1 MQGKGNEIKT
11 YKMFYHENPEIKIDF
26 NLNIIPYTEKHQ
38 HDFWEIIVMCENDC
52 INVVNGI
59 ETELKS
65 RDIQILR
72 PNDVHYFKKIK
83 GKDHLLLNLEVKTD
97 FFENMFGEFCS
108 SLFKDLCGN
117 QQIIPKF
124 KCGRETFEKLLYLMH
139 LTQRFYEA
147 DTETPQFLLK
157 QIFMLILFEIGESFY
172 VDEINNKADK
182 SFSSIMVMLF
192 NQPENIPLKLHE
204 VCKKYPCSVEYAIR
218 RFKEEGM
225 DETPNMIFR
234 KIKLG
239 YACKLLKT
247 SDLTILDICG
257 SIGFNHLGYFN
268 KVFRE
273 EYGIS
278 PKEYRKRYRY
288 AKEQ

>member
-11 YKMFYHENPEIKIDF
+11 YKMFYHETPEIKIDF

-52 INVVNGI
+52 INVVNGM

-83 GKDHLLLNLEVKTD
+83 SKDHLLLNLEVKTD

-124 KCGRETFEKLLYLMH
+124 KCGRETFEKILARH
-139 LTQRFYEA
+139 GEN
-147 DTETPQFLLK
+147 K
-157 QIFMLILFEIGESFY
+157 ILFATDSPWQSTKNM
-172 VDEINNKADK
+172 VDI
-182 SFSSIMVMLF
+182 
-192 NQPENIPLKLHE
+192 LKGYKLGD
-204 VCKKYPCSVEYAIR
+204 SVE
-218 RFKEEGM
+218 
-225 DETPNMIFR
+225 R
-234 KIKLG
+234 KILYENGK
-239 YACKLLKT
+239 KLLN
-247 SDLTILDICG
+247 I
-257 SIGFNHLGYFN
+257 
-268 KVFRE
+268 
-273 EYGIS
+273 
-278 PKEYRKRYRY
+278 
-288 AKEQ
+288 